1 MNAINRHQP
10 STPQTLAQ
18 VTPNQ
23 RLFLFAMRS
32 WLENKSDKVELSN
45 FLFSIYG
52 IYYVESAFKAFEVL
66 MTTLDSCS
74 RSTFHLHHSKCIKIS
89 TDEMSVLRLLSLMKA
104 NQFQSADELA
114 LEMVTTEGTNY
125 ILDATSMLAAA
136 LDARSIIFSARENS
150 ELALM
155 SVVGS
160 A

>member
-1 MNAINRHQP
+1 
-10 STPQTLAQ
+10 
-18 VTPNQ
+18 
-23 RLFLFAMRS
+23 
-32 WLENKSDKVELSN
+32 
-45 FLFSIYG
+45 
-52 IYYVESAFKAFEVL
+52 
-66 MTTLDSCS
+66 
-74 RSTFHLHHSKCIKIS
+74 
-89 TDEMSVLRLLSLMKA
+89 MSVLRLLSLMQA

-125 ILDATSMLAAA
+125 ILDATSMLAEA